1 MAQRVAMPSMA
12 FSRSGNDTSQKTGPK
27 PKAFKPKRQ
36 QTTQPPTDTGRG
48 RGGRGRG
55 AGRGGRGKGKNGK
68 DPNFMSLRAAKKDVF
83 DFGATGLSRR
93 QQKIREN
100 EKMVAFGAK
109 AEKAQKMP
117 LKMLLGIRRAEDR
130 REKKLLSSKPP
141 YNAILRKR
149 NLLQQNLVQHPTKL
163 ENPTKSYSTKNSHSR
178 RYKQSYGD
186 SRHFE

>member
-36 QTTQPPTDTGRG
+36 QATQRPTDAGRG
-48 RGGRGRG
+48 RGGGGRG

-117 LKMLLGIRRAEDR
+117 LKMLLGIRRAEDK
-130 REKKLLSSKPP
+130 REKKILDERRASGVVAPTEKRDATRGGAKPK
-141 YNAILRKR
+141 RKR
-149 NLLQQNLVQHPTKL
+149 RPGDLLP
-163 ENPTKSYSTKNSHSR
+163 ESR
-178 RYKQSYGD
+178 DGVMRVGHLLKKAKK
-186 SRHFE
+186 R